1 MRQVRIRR
9 IRSGYLKVE
18 INLESFNVKA
28 SREINKTLEFDEL
41 PWLQIDIICCIC
53 RLKDYLIRNI
63 FTIVKKINSN

>member
-41 PWLQIDIICCIC
+41 P
-53 RLKDYLIRNI
+53 
-63 FTIVKKINSN
+63 